1 MRKTK
6 SATKHA
12 TKPAAIVNYSERL
25 YKDYDYNAKK
35 YAQVIPEY
43 SENIESFVLPKTRKV
58 KSKSETKPLKKAETK
73 PIKPESMKKPKPRK
87 PERKPQSRKQKEI
100 NLNTKTRI
108 QERKEENQTKAKYV
122 TTRIQARKVA
132 NQTRKA
138 ANMTADEK
146 RKELQKRIQERKEKD
161 QKGQGTRM

>member
-58 KSKSETKPLKKAETK
+58 KSKSERKPLKKAET
-73 PIKPESMKKPKPRK
+73 KPKPRK